1 MEAKEKITAL
11 MGAGFTLDEALEMIA
26 PATETETETETK
38 TETETETKTAPAGS
52 EAQQEEPAADQTAII
67 SAIDELKKTIAAL
80 TKTTQAAARLQG
92 IESKSSAESADDILS
107 KLG

>member
-11 MGAGFTLDEALEMIA
+11 MGAGFTLDEALEMIT
-26 PATETETETETK
+26 PAAETETETETET
-38 TETETETKTAPAGS
+38 EAAPAGS
-52 EAQQEEPAADQTAII
+52 EAQAEAQPEPAADQTAII

>member
-11 MGAGFTLDEALEMIA
+11 MGAGFTLDEALEMIT
-26 PATETETETETK
+26 PPETETETETE
-38 TETETETKTAPAGS
+38 ETPAGS
-52 EAQQEEPAADQTAII
+52 EAQPEAQQEAAADQTAII
-67 SAIDELKKTIAAL
+67 SAIDDLKKTIAAL

-92 IESKSSAESADDILS
+92 IDSKSSAESADDILS

>member
-11 MGAGFTLDEALEMIA
+11 MGAGFTLDEALDMIA
-26 PATETETETETK
+26 PAETETETETET
-38 TETETETKTAPAGS
+38 EAAQAGS
-52 EAQQEEPAADQTAII
+52 EAQPAAADQTAII

>member
-11 MGAGFTLDEALEMIA
+11 MGAGFSLDEALEMTT
-26 PATETETETETK
+26 PAAETETETETET
-38 TETETETKTAPAGS
+38 EAAPAGS
-52 EAQQEEPAADQTAII
+52 EAQPEAQPAAADQTAII
-67 SAIDELKKTIAAL
+67 SAIDDLKKTIAAL

>member
-26 PATETETETETK
+26 QPAAETETETETETEA
-38 TETETETKTAPAGS
+38 TPAGS
-52 EAQQEEPAADQTAII
+52 AGPEAQQEEPAADQTAII